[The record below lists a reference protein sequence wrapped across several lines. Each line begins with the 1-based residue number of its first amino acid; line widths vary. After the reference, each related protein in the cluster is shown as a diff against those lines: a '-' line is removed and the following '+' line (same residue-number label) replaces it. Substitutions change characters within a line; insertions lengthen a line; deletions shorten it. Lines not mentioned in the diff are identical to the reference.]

1 MLLKFR
7 QPKGKR
13 ALTPF
18 LTPFRYALQGAT
30 ALLFI
35 SLSTIIL
42 SLAMG
47 VLAVCKRII
56 PPGALANAI
65 NRLLSFLGEFWG
77 SGNNFVLR
85 FYRGMEWDIRLPE
98 NLDHDG
104 RYLVLCNHQSW
115 VDIMAMQYA
124 LNWRVPFLRFMLKQQ
139 LIWVPF
145 LGLAWWSLDFPF
157 LRRYSR
163 AELLNN
169 PALRDKD
176 LENAARSCEKLKH
189 IPVSM
194 ISFPEGTRFTPAKHA
209 EQKSRYRHLLMP
221 RYGGIGQV
229 LYSFG
234 DALDTAIDM
243 TIFYPAGTPTFW
255 QFISGQV
262 KNISLHA
269 CLRPIDPG
277 LRGVNFRQDAV
288 ANRQLK
294 TWLDELW
301 AEKDRKLEDASLALG
316 AGRKTPSHQ

>member
-1 MLLKFR
+1 V
-7 QPKGKR
+7 GKR

-42 SLAMG
+42 SVAMG
-47 VLAVCKRII
+47 VLAVCKRIM
-56 PPGALANAI
+56 PPGRVANAV
-65 NRLLSFLGEFWG
+65 NRWLSFLGELWG

-85 FYRGMEWDIRLPE
+85 FYRSMAWDIRLPE

-163 AELLNN
+163 AELLKN
-169 PALRDKD
+169 PALRDRD
-176 LENAARSCEKLKH
+176 LENAARSCEKLRH
-189 IPVSM
+189 IPVCM
-194 ISFPEGTRFTPAKHA
+194 ISFPEGTRFTAAKHA
-209 EQKSRYRHLLMP
+209 EQKSHYKNLLMP

-234 DALDTAIDM
+234 DALDTVIDM
-243 TIFYPAGTPTFW
+243 TIFYPYGIPTFW

-262 KNISLHA
+262 QDISLHA
-269 CLRPIDPG
+269 RLRPIEPD
-277 LRGVNFRQDAV
+277 LRGVNFRADAT
-288 ANRQLK
+288 ANRRLK
-294 TWLDELW
+294 SWLDELW
-301 AEKDRKLEDASLALG
+301 AEKDRELELASQAAG
-316 AGRKTPSHQ
+316 AGGKASSH

>member
-1 MLLKFR
+1 MYPAPF
-7 QPKGKR
+7 KG
-13 ALTPF
+13 A
-18 LTPFRYALQGAT
+18 A

-47 VLAVCKRII
+47 VLAVFKRLM
-56 PPGALANAI
+56 PPGPLANAI
-65 NRLLSFLGEFWG
+65 NRWLSFLGECWG
-77 SGNNFVLR
+77 SGNHFVLR
-85 FYRGMEWDIRLPE
+85 LYRGMEWDIRLPE

-124 LNWRVPFLRFMLKQQ
+124 LNWRAPFLRFMLKQQ

-169 PALRDKD
+169 PALRDRD
-176 LENAARSCEKLKH
+176 LENAARSCEKLRH

-234 DALDTAIDM
+234 DALDTVIDM
-243 TIFYPAGTPTFW
+243 TIFYPAGIPTFW

>member
-1 MLLKFR
+1 MLLNR
-7 QPKGKR
+7 
-13 ALTPF
+13 T
-18 LTPFRYALQGAT
+18 RYALQGAT

-47 VLAVCKRII
+47 VLAVFKRIT
-56 PPGALANAI
+56 PPGPVANAI
-65 NRLLSFLGEFWG
+65 NRCLSFLGELWG
-77 SGNNFVLR
+77 SGNQFVLR

-98 NLDHDG
+98 NLDHEG

-115 VDIMAMQYA
+115 VDIMAMQFA

-163 AELLNN
+163 QELLKN
-169 PALRDKD
+169 PALREKD
-176 LENAARSCEKLKH
+176 LENAARACEKLRH

-194 ISFPEGTRFTPAKHA
+194 MSFPEGTRFTAAKQ
-209 EQKSRYRHLLMP
+209 EQQKSRYRHLLMP

-234 DALDTAIDM
+234 EALQTVLDI
-243 TIFYPAGTPTFW
+243 TIFYPCGTPTFW

-262 KNISLHA
+262 PKICLHA
-269 CLRPIDPG
+269 TLKPIDAH
-277 LRGVNFRQDAV
+277 LRGVDFRQDPA
-288 ANRQLK
+288 AKRQLK

-301 AEKDRKLEDASLALG
+301 AEKDQELEAACQAVG
-316 AGRKTPSHQ
+316 AGGKAGSPQ

>member
-1 MLLKFR
+1 V
-7 QPKGKR
+7 
-13 ALTPF
+13 
-18 LTPFRYALQGAT
+18 TPFRYALQGAA

-35 SLSTIIL
+35 SLSTIVL

-47 VLAVCKRII
+47 VLAVCKRIM
-56 PPGALANAI
+56 PPGRVANAI
-65 NRLLSFLGEFWG
+65 NRWLSFLGELWV

-85 FYRGMEWDIRLPE
+85 FYRGMVWDIQLPE

-163 AELLNN
+163 AELLKN
-169 PALRDKD
+169 PALRDRD
-176 LENAARSCEKLKH
+176 LENAARSCEKLRH

-194 ISFPEGTRFTPAKHA
+194 IAFPEGTRFTPAKQA
-209 EQKSRYRHLLMP
+209 EQKSRYQHLLMP

-234 DALDTAIDM
+234 DALDTVIDI
-243 TIFYPAGTPTFW
+243 TIFYPAGVPTFW

-269 CLRPIDPG
+269 CLRPIDLE
-277 LRGVNFRQDAV
+277 LRGVNFRQDPEA
-288 ANRQLK
+288 ARRLK
-294 TWLDELW
+294 SWLDELW
-301 AEKDRKLEDASLALG
+301 AEKDQELEVASEGVG
-316 AGRKTPSHQ
+316 AGGKAPSH

>member
-1 MLLKFR
+1 V
-7 QPKGKR
+7 
-13 ALTPF
+13 
-18 LTPFRYALQGAT
+18 TPFRYALQGAA

-35 SLSTIIL
+35 SLSTIVL

-47 VLAVCKRII
+47 VLAVCKRIM
-56 PPGALANAI
+56 PPGRVANAI
-65 NRLLSFLGEFWG
+65 NRWLSFLGELWG

-85 FYRGMEWDIRLPE
+85 FYRGMAWDIRLPQ
-98 NLDHDG
+98 NLDHNG

-163 AELLNN
+163 AELLKN
-169 PALRDKD
+169 PALRDRD
-176 LENAARSCEKLKH
+176 LENAARSCEKLRH

-194 ISFPEGTRFTPAKHA
+194 IAFPEGTRFTPAKQA
-209 EQKSRYRHLLMP
+209 EQKSRYQHLLMP

-234 DALDTAIDM
+234 DALDTVIDI
-243 TIFYPAGTPTFW
+243 TIFYPAGVPTFW

-269 CLRPIDPG
+269 CLRPIDLE
-277 LRGVNFRQDAV
+277 LRGVNFRQDPV
-288 ANRQLK
+288 AGRRLK
-294 TWLDELW
+294 AWLDELW
-301 AEKDRKLEDASLALG
+301 AEKDRKLEVAWQASG
-316 AGRKTPSHQ
+316 AGRKAPRH

>member
-1 MLLKFR
+1 MAN
-7 QPKGKR
+7 QEKR
-13 ALTPF
+13 ALIPF
-18 LTPFRYALQGAT
+18 PHALQGT
-30 ALLFI
+30 AALAFI

-47 VLAVCKRII
+47 VLAVFKRIMPTGPI
-56 PPGALANAI
+56 ANAI
-65 NRLLSFLGEFWG
+65 NRGLSFLGELWV
-77 SGNNFVLR
+77 SVNNFVLGL
-85 FYRGMEWDIRLPE
+85 YRGMEWDIRLPE

-115 VDIMAMQYA
+115 VDIVAMQYA

-163 AELLNN
+163 QELLKN
-169 PALRDKD
+169 PALREKD
-176 LENAARSCEKLKH
+176 LENAAHACEKLRH

-194 ISFPEGTRFTPAKHA
+194 MSFPEGTRLTAAKHA
-209 EQKSRYRHLLMP
+209 QQKSRYKHLLLP

-234 DALDTAIDM
+234 DALQTVIDV
-243 TIFYPAGTPTFW
+243 TIFYPRGTPTFW

-262 KNISLHA
+262 PKICMHASLK
-269 CLRPIDPG
+269 PIDAH
-277 LRGVNFRQDAV
+277 LRGVDFRRDPA
-288 ANRQLK
+288 AKRQLK
-294 TWLDELW
+294 TWLDGLW
-301 AEKDRKLEDASLALG
+301 ADKDRAIEAYCSSDPKGGILNPE
-316 AGRKTPSHQ
+316 

>member
-1 MLLKFR
+1 MAVLEN
-7 QPKGKR
+7 GS
-13 ALTPF
+13 
-18 LTPFRYALQGAT
+18 LTPFRYALQGAL

-35 SLSTIIL
+35 ALSTIIL

-47 VLAVCKRII
+47 ALAVCKRIM
-56 PPGALANAI
+56 PPGRMANAI
-65 NRLLSFLGEFWG
+65 NRWLSFLGELWG

-85 FYRGMEWDIRLPE
+85 FYRGMEWDIRLPQD
-98 NLDHDG
+98 LDHDG

-163 AELLNN
+163 AELLRN
-169 PALRDKD
+169 PALRDRD
-176 LENAARSCEKLKH
+176 LENAARSCEKLRH

-194 ISFPEGTRFTPAKHA
+194 IAFPEGTRFTPAKHA
-209 EQKSRYRHLLMP
+209 EQKSRYRRLLMP

-229 LYSFG
+229 LYSFA
-234 DALDTAIDM
+234 DALDTVIDI
-243 TIFYPAGTPTFW
+243 TIFYPSGIPTLW

-262 KNISLHA
+262 KSISLHA
-269 CLRPIDPG
+269 CLRPINRD
-277 LRGVNFRQDAV
+277 LRGANFRADAA
-288 ANRQLK
+288 ANRRLK
-294 TWLDELW
+294 SWLDELW
-301 AEKDRKLEDASLALG
+301 AEKDRELEGNSDSP
-316 AGRKTPSHQ
+316 R